1 MINILD
7 GGCQSPDLV
16 SRSLLQHRWGVPSA
30 KKASDSKSS
39 GSNGGGLSKL
49 VIDETG
55 SVTLHKASRSQSP
68 VPRKRPRSQQL
79 QATTDSPEIKTEVI
93 DVETYQ
99 PRNERQQLEPIA
111 RPNKPIEK
119 TTENNEQPM
128 ISPGMV
134 NYCSSSFFFSFLLV
148 GPAPFL
154 EFTRVRGA
162 PSLLED
168 SWHQGKRRVFL
179 EPQ

>member
-1 MINILD
+1 MDLINILD

-39 GSNGGGLSKL
+39 GSNGGGGLSKL

-68 VPRKRPRSQQL
+68 VPRKRPKSQQL
-79 QATTDSPEIKTEVI
+79 QATTDSPEIKHEVI

-99 PRNERQQLEPIA
+99 PRNERQPLEPIA

-134 NYCSSSFFFSFLLV
+134 NYCCSMFFFSF
-148 GPAPFL
+148 GWP
-154 EFTRVRGA
+154 R
-162 PSLLED
+162 SLPRIHE
-168 SWHQGKRRVFL
+168 G
-179 EPQ
+179 